1 MVKNNFSL
9 KKTSAPLTIAT
20 VLLAFGWFYFFIDIG
35 SLLDAIQ
42 DLGTNSTEA
51 NIADSLVDEVS
62 PSEAIGQ
69 DGQDGKDGQDGI
81 SIEDDQGTA
90 IANAGSIGNGGAGG
104 EGGDG
109 GTATGSTAIGG
120 DGGDGGDGGAAIIL
134 G

>member
-1 MVKNNFSL
+1 MVNNNFSF

-35 SLLDAIQ
+35 SLLDTIQ

-62 PSEAIGQ
+62 PSVAIGQ
-69 DGQDGKDGQDGI
+69 DGQDGKDGQDAI
-81 SIEDDQGTA
+81 SIDDQGTA

-104 EGGDG
+104 EGGAG
-109 GTATGSTAIGG
+109 GTAIGG
-120 DGGDGGDGGAAIIL
+120 TAIGGNGGNGGNGGAAIIL

>member
-1 MVKNNFSL
+1 MVDNNFSL

-51 NIADSLVDEVS
+51 NIADPLVDEVS
-62 PSEAIGQ
+62 PSVAIGQ
-69 DGQDGKDGQDGI
+69 DGQDGKDGQDAI
-81 SIEDDQGTA
+81 SIDDQGTA

>member
-1 MVKNNFSL
+1 MANNNFSL

-20 VLLAFGWFYFFIDIG
+20 VLSVFGWFYFFIDIG

-42 DLGTNSTEA
+42 ALGTNSTEA

-62 PSEAIGQ
+62 PSVAIGQ
-69 DGQDGKDGQDGI
+69 DGQDAI

-90 IANAGSIGNGGAGG
+90 IENAGSIGN
-104 EGGDG
+104 
-109 GTATGSTAIGG
+109 S
-120 DGGDGGDGGAAIIL
+120 GDGGDGGAAISL